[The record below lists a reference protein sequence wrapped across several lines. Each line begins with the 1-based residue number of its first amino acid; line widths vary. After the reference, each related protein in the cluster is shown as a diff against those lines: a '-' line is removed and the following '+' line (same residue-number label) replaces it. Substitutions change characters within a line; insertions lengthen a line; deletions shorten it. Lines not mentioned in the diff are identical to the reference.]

1 MESEQKGYM
10 KLGRPWVIFFMLGIC
25 LLIMVLFNTRGLA
38 ISSLALQEAAGG
50 LTILDTRLVYDQAVI
65 SQLLTALGEAGR
77 SAYQLTHLTL
87 DLVFPIA
94 YSLFFAGAGLW
105 LTGKLGL
112 STPQKKR
119 VAVLL
124 LLAGVFDLLE
134 NFSILGMVAAYP
146 SQVPALALASQL
158 FTLIKFGLFAINI
171 LFLVILIVMV
181 IKHRKV
187 S

>member
-1 MESEQKGYM
+1 MESEQRGYM
-10 KLGRPWVIFFMLGIC
+10 KIGRPWVIFFMLGIC

-38 ISSLALQEAAGG
+38 ISSLALQDAAGG
-50 LTILDTRLVYDQAVI
+50 LTVLDTRLVYSQADVHK
-65 SQLLTALGEAGR
+65 LLTALGGAGR

-87 DLVFPIA
+87 DMVFPIA
-94 YSLFFAGAGLW
+94 YSLFFASASLW
-105 LTGKLGL
+105 LTGKLSL
-112 STPQKKR
+112 SIQQQKR
-119 VAVLL
+119 IALLL

-134 NFSILGMVAAYP
+134 NFSIMGMVAAYP
-146 SQVPALALASQL
+146 SQVPALALLSQL

-181 IKHRKV
+181 IRHRKA

>member
-10 KLGRPWVIFFMLGIC
+10 KSGRPWVIFLLFGIC
-25 LLIMVLFNTRGLA
+25 LLIMVLFNTRGLE

-50 LTILDTRLVYDQAVI
+50 LTILDTRLVYSQADVD
-65 SQLLTALGEAGR
+65 QLLKALGQSGR
-77 SAYQLTHLTL
+77 SGYQLTHLTL

-94 YSLFFAGAGLW
+94 YSLFFASASLW

-112 STPQKKR
+112 SSSQKQR

-124 LLAGVFDLLE
+124 MLAGAFDLLE
-134 NFSILGMVAAYP
+134 NFTIMGMVAAYP
-146 SQVPALALASQL
+146 SQVPALALLSQL

-181 IKHRKV
+181 IRHRKA

>member
-1 MESEQKGYM
+1 MKRVQKGFI
-10 KLGRPWVIFFMLGIC
+10 KVSQPWVIFLLLGVC

-50 LTILDTRLVYDQAVI
+50 LTILDTRLEYSQADVG
-65 SQLLTALGEAGR
+65 QLLSALGETGR

-94 YSLFFAGAGLW
+94 YSLFFAGTSLW

-112 STPQKKR
+112 SIKQNQNI
-119 VAVLL
+119 AFLL
-124 LLAGVFDLLE
+124 LLAGAFDLLE
-134 NFSILGMVAAYP
+134 NFSIMGMVGAYP
-146 SQVPALALASQL
+146 TQVNVLVLLSQL

-171 LFLVILIVMV
+171 LFLVILIVMA
-181 IKHRKV
+181 IKQRKM

>member
-1 MESEQKGYM
+1 MKSEQKGII
-10 KLGRPWVIFFMLGIC
+10 KLGQPQVIFLLLGIC
-25 LLIMVLFNTRGLA
+25 LLILLLFNTRGLA
-38 ISSLALQEAAGG
+38 ISSLALQEAASG
-50 LTILDTRLVYDQAVI
+50 LSILDTRLVYTQADVR
-65 SQLLTALGEAGR
+65 QLLKALGETGR

-94 YSLFFAGAGLW
+94 YSLFFASASLW
-105 LTGKLGL
+105 LTEKLGL
-112 STPQKKR
+112 STPQKQR
-119 VAVLL
+119 IAVLL

-134 NFSILGMVAAYP
+134 NFSIMGMVAAYP

-171 LFLVILIVMV
+171 LFLVILIGMA
-181 IKHRKV
+181 IKQRKV

>member
-1 MESEQKGYM
+1 MESEHKGFM

-25 LLIMVLFNTRGLA
+25 LLIMVLFNTRRLA

-50 LTILDTRLVYDQAVI
+50 LTILDTRLIYGQVDI
-65 SQLLTALGEAGR
+65 DQLLIALEQAGR

-94 YSLFFAGAGLW
+94 YSLFFASASLW
-105 LTGKLGL
+105 LTEKLGL
-112 STPQKKR
+112 ASPQKMR
-119 VAVLL
+119 IAMLL

-134 NFSILGMVAAYP
+134 NFSIMGMVAAYP
-146 SQVPALALASQL
+146 SQVPALALLSQL

-171 LFLVILIVMV
+171 LFLVILIFMA